1 MKLDRIDRK
10 ILRLLQNDGRIS
22 NRQLAEEVGLAAST
36 CSHRVNRLREAGV
49 LLDMHATVEPEALG
63 IGLQALVSV
72 SLKRHSR
79 EAVRAFHL
87 HALSLDEVRAAYH
100 VTGPRDFVLHLA
112 VRDTDHLR
120 DVTMDAFTTH
130 EEVANI
136 ETSIIYE
143 FDSKPVLP
151 DLVEGEDL

>member
-1 MKLDRIDRK
+1 MMLDQIDRK
-10 ILRLLQNDGRIS
+10 ILRLLQNDAQIS
-22 NRQLAEEVGLAAST
+22 NRDLAEEVGLAPST
-36 CSHRVNRLREAGV
+36 CSQRVKRLRQEGV
-49 LLDMHATVEPEALG
+49 LLDTHATVDPEALG
-63 IGLQALVSV
+63 IGLEALVSV
-72 SLKRHSR
+72 SLTRHSR
-79 EAVRAFHL
+79 DQVRSFHL

-120 DVTMDAFTTH
+120 DVTMDAFTTRP
-130 EEVANI
+130 EVANI

-151 DLVEGEDL
+151 DLVED